1 MLANKGTCLTLYVRF
16 LTNLWCQHDILKMN
30 TIVYNKI
37 LKFTHSCNF
46 HCARN
51 WDYKNKEATVV
62 TALEEHVVNLIYLFD
77 KKRTDS
83 TKMLPKWYSWFQ
95 LTGMKHN
102 TISHIMRITIVETIS
117 AKRAPHVTL
126 LSKPWPN
133 HDLEQWFST
142 RDQFCTPTLRGTFGN
157 TQRRF
162 QLLEWEGVLLASN
175 E

>member
-1 MLANKGTCLTLYVRF
+1 MLETEIIKT
-16 LTNLWCQHDILKMN
+16 K
-30 TIVYNKI
+30 KP
-37 LKFTHSCNF
+37 
-46 HCARN
+46 
-51 WDYKNKEATVV
+51 VV

-126 LSKPWPN
+126 LSKP
-133 HDLEQWFST
+133 
-142 RDQFCTPTLRGTFGN
+142 
-157 TQRRF
+157 
-162 QLLEWEGVLLASN
+162 
-175 E
+175 